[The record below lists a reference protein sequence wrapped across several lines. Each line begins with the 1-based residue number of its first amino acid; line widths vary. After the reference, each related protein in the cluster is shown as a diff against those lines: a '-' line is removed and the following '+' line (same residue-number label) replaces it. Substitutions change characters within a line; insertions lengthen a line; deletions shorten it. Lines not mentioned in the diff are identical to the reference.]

1 MGQGEVGV
9 VSSRAAQRSVEA
21 RSLPRQKLKM
31 ETTRKIKTLLRLGK
45 VKRNAKAE

>member
-1 MGQGEVGV
+1 MVLVLSG
-9 VSSRAAQRSVEA
+9 AAQRSMDA
-21 RSLPRQKLKM
+21 ISLPGQKRKE